1 MEVRD
6 FCVSKTVPLTQNLH
20 NIFFPE
26 IRKTPSFNQILKLQ
40 KINLM
45 LQGLTLVTLFS
56 SWLEKTKTTQLQALL
71 YFLQYFFADF
81 KRFWLYCESI
91 WVKGEKHGE
100 DLLPLC
106 SSSPWCWSAQSY
118 ISLVLWRLKR
128 SCSNQTKKILVS
140 GSLACTLINP
150 QVLWIRRI
158 NLKYKSKYL
167 S

>member
-1 MEVRD
+1 MQ
-6 FCVSKTVPLTQNLH
+6 VPKSARHQALTKFWNY
-20 NIFFPE
+20 
-26 IRKTPSFNQILKLQ
+26 K

-45 LQGLTLVTLFS
+45 PQGLTLVTLFS

-118 ISLVLWRLKR
+118 IFPVLGSLKR
-128 SCSNQTKKILVS
+128 SCSNQTKKNLVS

-150 QVLWIRRI
+150 QVLWIRCI
-158 NLKYKSKYL
+158 NLKYKSKF
-167 S
+167 SS